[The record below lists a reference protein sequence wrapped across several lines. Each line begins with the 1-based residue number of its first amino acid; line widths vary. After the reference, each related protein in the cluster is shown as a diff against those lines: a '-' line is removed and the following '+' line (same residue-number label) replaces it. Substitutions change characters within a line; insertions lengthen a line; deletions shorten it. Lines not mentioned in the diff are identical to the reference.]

1 LCLDFNCAM
10 YYVLRQQ
17 PPFSV
22 ETQAAW
28 ERDFCDSIAAYMSS
42 LITIGNPTKG
52 AYVSCDGV
60 VCAAKRRQQRLRRF
74 KGPWVSSQEARILRK
89 PVVETWDQNALTPGS
104 AFMSRLGAR
113 LQEEGARIS
122 KSRGLEVIV
131 STTAEAG
138 EGEHKLMRHMR
149 LVRPTSCTIY
159 GLDADLILLAML
171 LGVDTGASVHL
182 MREAQEFERDTSGAD
197 EWRALDIKGLAA
209 AMIPGVSPGRVRDFV
224 ACMTLLGNDFL
235 PRSLTRTVRD
245 DGIPLLLSTLA
256 TTVWS
261 LNRSIVSADGQI
273 RREGLL
279 AILGAWAAS
288 ENADMRSACIEAAKI
303 ARRPT
308 GIADTPEETE
318 LRAWNAQPAQ
328 WASLTRLLTSSQK
341 ELRLG
346 WNYIYGSWHPGTPKD
361 YLEGVAWT
369 WDYYSGRAV
378 DQAWFFESHL
388 PPLWSSLQSYLTGGP
403 GDTLQAPRIEV
414 PEPLPEWLHLLAVLP
429 ADSVLRLLPADKRRL
444 MYDMPW
450 YWPASWSLFDIG
462 RTQLWECEP
471 VLPMIPEPILR
482 TYIKMTGPTKSAT

>member
-1 LCLDFNCAM
+1 M

-17 PPFSV
+17 PPFVSS
-22 ETQAAW
+22 EKAAW
-28 ERDFCDSIAAYMSS
+28 ERAFCDAIAAYMGSVTA
-42 LITIGNPTKG
+42 IANPTKG
-52 AYVSCDGV
+52 VYVSCDGV

-74 KGPWVSSQEARILRK
+74 KGPWASSQEARILRK

-104 AFMSRLGAR
+104 AFMALLGAR
-113 LQEEGARIS
+113 LVEEGARIS
-122 KSRGLEVIV
+122 KSKSLEVIV

-149 LVRPTSCTIY
+149 AVRPASCTIY

-182 MREAQEFERDTSGAD
+182 MREAQEFEKGVQTANID
-197 EWRALDIKGLAA
+197 EIENWRALDVNGLAA
-209 AMIPGVSPGRVRDFV
+209 AMIPGMIPGRVRDFV
-224 ACMTLLGNDFL
+224 ACMSLLGNDFL

-245 DGIPLLLSTLA
+245 DGIPLLLATLA
-256 TTVWS
+256 DTVWS
-261 LNRSIVSADGQI
+261 HNRSIVTEGGQI

-279 AILGAWAAS
+279 AVVSAWTSS
-288 ENADMRSACIEAAKI
+288 ENADMRNACIEAAKV

-328 WASLTRLLTSSQK
+328 WASVTRLLVSSQK

-346 WNYIYGSWHPGTPKD
+346 WNYIYGSWRPGSPKD

-369 WDYYSGRAV
+369 WDYYSGRPV
-378 DQAWFFESHL
+378 DQAWYFESHL
-388 PPLWSSLQSYLTGGP
+388 PPLWTSLKSYLTGLEGP
-403 GDTLQAPRIEV
+403 ALQAPRIET
-414 PEPLPEWLHLLAVLP
+414 PAPLPEWLHLLAVLP
-429 ADSVLRLLPADKRRL
+429 ADSVIRLLPPNKRRL

-471 VLPMIPEPILR
+471 VLPMIPEAVLR
-482 TYIKMTGPTKSAT
+482 AYV